1 MMMSYEDT
9 QNRIVAFIKNKDN
22 DEEIRANVIDW
33 FKDFNDAYYPKMVSV
48 VNRLN
53 KDNLDDEDEE
63 FIKKFGED
71 IYYFGGKKLM
81 VSLFYIMSNFMN
93 CNDATMIKYLWNGI
107 GEWKV

>member
-1 MMMSYEDT
+1 MMSYEDT
-9 QNRIVAFIKNKDN
+9 QNRIVAFIKNEDN

-33 FKDFNDAYYPKMVSV
+33 FKDFNDAYYPMMVSV